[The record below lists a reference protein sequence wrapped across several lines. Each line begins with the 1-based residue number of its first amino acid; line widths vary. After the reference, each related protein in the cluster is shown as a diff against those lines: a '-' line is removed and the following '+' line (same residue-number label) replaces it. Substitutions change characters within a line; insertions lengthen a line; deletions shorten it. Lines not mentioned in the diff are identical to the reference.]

1 MRRAAKALRRKDD
14 TQIKEPGGLHH
25 MRRPLIGL
33 TAYAQQVQYGHND
46 VLAGMLPMTYVKA
59 VHATG
64 GRAVLITPDDPDTDV
79 LESLDGVVFAGGG
92 DIDPAYWGAEKH
104 PATEVD
110 PARDAAEL
118 MLMEAALDM
127 DLPILGVCRGMQVM
141 AVVGGGSLHQH
152 LPDLIGHE
160 RHRAAPGTDPLAA
173 DATAY
178 GRHDVVTKRGSAAQ
192 QLLGSHLTV
201 NSFHHQ
207 AVDDPGSFTA
217 TGWCPD
223 DRVIEIIE
231 DPERTFA
238 LGVQWHPE
246 RTADLRAFA
255 ALAEA
260 AARRSGLGAAR
271 LAA

>member
-1 MRRAAKALRRKDD
+1 
-14 TQIKEPGGLHH
+14 

-33 TAYAQQVQYGHND
+33 TAYAQQVQYGNSN
-46 VLAGMLPMTYVKA
+46 LMAGMLPMTYVKA
-59 VHATG
+59 VHETG

-79 LESLDGVVFAGGG
+79 LESLDGILFSGGG
-92 DIDPAYWGAEKH
+92 DVDPALWGAEPH
-104 PATEVD
+104 PKTNTDA
-110 PARDAAEL
+110 ARDASEL
-118 MLMEAALDM
+118 MLMTAALEL

-141 AVVGGGSLHQH
+141 AVAAGGSLHQH
-152 LPDLIGHE
+152 LPDLVGDN
-160 RHRAAPGTDPLAA
+160 RHQAEAGTDPLAA
-173 DATAY
+173 DASAF
-178 GRHDVVTKRGSAAQ
+178 GRHDVVTKPGSQASA
-192 QLLGSHLTV
+192 LLGARLTV

-207 AVDDPGSFTA
+207 AVDDPGTFTV

-231 DPERTFA
+231 APRRSFA

-246 RTADLRAFA
+246 RTADLRVFA

-260 AARRSGLGAAR
+260 AAQRAGLGRTA